1 MGNVA
6 TAKDVAEAILER
18 KGPMDTFRLQKLVYY
33 AQALHLST
41 TGQPLFA
48 DRIEA
53 WTNGPVIRSLYEA
66 HRGRYSVRSVSGSSG
81 QLGPAAIQSVDTML
95 EYYGDQSSGWL
106 VNQVHLEDPW
116 RTARKG
122 LEPEERGSRQIP
134 LESMRSFYGP
144 VFADP
149 QIAEGLA
156 TARRESGMTAQEIRQ
171 RYSV

>member
-1 MGNVA
+1 
-6 TAKDVAEAILER
+6 
-18 KGPMDTFRLQKLVYY
+18 MDTFRLQKLLYY
-33 AQALHLST
+33 AQALHLAR

-53 WTNGPVIRSLYEA
+53 WTNGPVVRSLHEA
-66 HRGRYSVRSVSGSSG
+66 HRGRYSVQSVSGFSG
-81 QLGPAAIQSVDTML
+81 QLDPVAIRSVDTML
-95 EYYGDQSSGWL
+95 DFYGDQSSTWL

-122 LEPEERGSRQIP
+122 LEPEERGNRQIP

-149 QIAEGLA
+149 EIADALA
-156 TARRESGMTAQEIRQ
+156 IAQSEPGVTAQEIRQ
-171 RYSV
+171 RYPV